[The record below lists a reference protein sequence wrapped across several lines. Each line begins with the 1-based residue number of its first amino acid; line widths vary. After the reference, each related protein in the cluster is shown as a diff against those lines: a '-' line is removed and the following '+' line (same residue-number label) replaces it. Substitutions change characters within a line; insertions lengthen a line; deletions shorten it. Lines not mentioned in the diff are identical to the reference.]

1 MTDVMTEGSS
11 NKVTIED
18 AGPCRKK
25 IVIEIPAEVV
35 SAKLTESLD
44 TMIHEA
50 PVPGFRKG
58 RAPRRLIEK
67 RFGASLRDETK
78 RQLMSSAYAEAI
90 EQNSLKVLGE
100 PSSESFATAEV
111 ELGKPLAFDVEV
123 EVVPE
128 FDMPSLEGIK
138 ILKPAAEVPEDLVN
152 EEIDKLCINEG
163 SLEQRDKAEPGDY
176 ITGRGTMTG
185 KVKDDEKTFHDIEGA
200 VVRVPEKDSD
210 GKGMILG
217 VMVDDLAKQ
226 LGTPKAGDTVSIKVK
241 GPENHEV
248 EEIRGTDVTIT
259 FAVERVDTIIPAPLT
274 DVIAKFGL
282 ESEAQLRDGMSSRLQ
297 QRAETQQKTVMR
309 QQVIKHLLE
318 NTEFELPQRLT
329 AGQAARNLERRR
341 MELMYRGADVQQIE
355 EHIAELRAASATDA
369 VRELKMLFILAK
381 AGEDLGVQIEEAEV
395 NAMISQIALERGER
409 PEKLRQEL
417 IQNNRVQSLVQQI
430 REHKTTDAILDKAE
444 IEEVNA
450 DDFNERMKAEGEGA
464 DKPAAKKKTTTK
476 KKASTK
482 KSDD

>member
-1 MTDVMTEGSS
+1 MTDVMTDGST
-11 NKVTIED
+11 NKVTIEE

-25 IVIEIPAEVV
+25 ILIEIPADVV
-35 SAKLTESLD
+35 GAKLNESLD
-44 TMIHEA
+44 TMMHEA
-50 PVPGFRKG
+50 PLPGFRKG

-67 RFGASLRDETK
+67 RFGSSLRDETK
-78 RQLMSSAYAEAI
+78 RQLMSSAYAEAV

-100 PSSESFATAEV
+100 PSSETFATAEI
-111 ELGKPLAFDVEV
+111 EDGKALSFDVEV
-123 EVVPE
+123 P
-128 FDMPSLEGIK
+128 D
-138 ILKPAAEVPEDLVN
+138 DLVN
-152 EEIDKLCINEG
+152 SEIEKLCINEG
-163 SLEQRDKAEPGDY
+163 SLEQRDKADPGDY

-185 KVKDDEKTFHDIEGA
+185 KVKGDDKTFHDIEGA

-226 LGTPKAGDTVSIKVK
+226 LGTPKPGDSIEIKVK

-248 EEIRGTDVTIT
+248 EEIRGTDLTVT

-274 DVIAKFGL
+274 DVVAKFGL
-282 ESEAQLRDGMSSRLQ
+282 ENEDQLREGMSSRLQ

-309 QQVIKHLLE
+309 QQIMKHLIE

-329 AGQAARNLERRR
+329 ASQAARNFERRR
-341 MELMYRGADVQQIE
+341 MELMYRGADPQQIE
-355 EHIAELRAASATDA
+355 EHIAELRAASASDA

-381 AGEDLGVQIEEAEV
+381 AGEELSVQIEEAEV
-395 NAMISQIALERGER
+395 NAMISQMALEQGER

-417 IQNNRVQSLVQQI
+417 IQNNRVQALVQQI

-444 IEEVNA
+444 VEEVSA
-450 DDFNERMKAEGEGA
+450 DVFNERMKAEAGA
-464 DKPAAKKKTTTK
+464 SAPAKKKTTK

-482 KSDD
+482 KADD

>member
-1 MTDVMTEGSS
+1 MTDVMTDGSS
-11 NKVTIED
+11 NKVTVED

-25 IVIEIPAEVV
+25 ISIEIPADVV
-35 SAKLTESLD
+35 GSKLNESIS

-67 RFGASLRDETK
+67 RFGGSLRDETK
-78 RQLMSSAYAEAI
+78 RQLMSSAYAEAV
-90 EQNSLKVLGE
+90 EQNELKVLGE
-100 PSSESFATAEV
+100 PSSETFATAEI
-111 ELGKPLAFDVEV
+111 EDGKPLVFDVEV

-128 FDMPSLEGIK
+128 FDLPSLEGIK
-138 ILKPAAEVPEDLVN
+138 VLKPKAEVPEDLIN
-152 EEIDKLCINEG
+152 EEIEKLCINEG
-163 SLEQRDKAEPGDY
+163 SLEEREKPEPGDY
-176 ITGRGTMTG
+176 LTGRGTMTG
-185 KVKDDEKTFHDIEGA
+185 KVNGEVKNFHDIEGA

-217 VMVDDLAKQ
+217 VMVDDLSKQ
-226 LGTPKAGDTVSIKVK
+226 LGKPKPGDTVAIKVK

-248 EEIRGTDVTIT
+248 EEMRGVDLTVS
-259 FAVERVDTIIPAPLT
+259 FAVERVDTIIAAPLT
-274 DVIAKFGL
+274 DVVAKFGL
-282 ESEAQLRDGMSSRLQ
+282 ETEEQLREGMSARLQ

-309 QQVIKHLLE
+309 QQVMKHLLE
-318 NTEFELPQRLT
+318 TIEFELPERLT
-329 AGQAARNLERRR
+329 AGQAGRNLERRR

-355 EHIAELRAASATDA
+355 EHMAELRAASATDA

-381 AGEDLGVQIEEAEV
+381 AGEELGVQIEEAEV
-395 NAMISQIALERGER
+395 NAMISQMALERGER

-417 IQNNRVQSLVQQI
+417 ISSNRVQALVQQI

-444 IEEVNA
+444 IEEVGV
-450 DDFNERMKAEGEGA
+450 DDFNERMKADAEGGA
-464 DKPAAKKKTTTK
+464 PAKKKTTKKTTK
-476 KKASTK
+476 KTSTK

>member
-25 IVIEIPAEVV
+25 INIEIPADVV
-35 SAKLTESLD
+35 SAKLNESLD
-44 TMIHEA
+44 TMMHEA
-50 PVPGFRKG
+50 PIPGFRKG

-67 RFGASLRDETK
+67 RFGSALRDETK
-78 RQLMSSAYAEAI
+78 RQLMSSAYAEAV
-90 EQNSLKVLGE
+90 EQNELKVLGE
-100 PSSESFATAEV
+100 PSSETFATAEV
-111 ELGKPLAFDVEV
+111 QEGKPLAFDVEV

-128 FDMPSLEGIK
+128 FDLPSLEGIK
-138 ILKPAAEVPEDLVN
+138 VLKPSADVPDEQVDQ
-152 EEIDKLCINEG
+152 EIEKLCINEG
-163 SLEQRDKAEPGDY
+163 SLEQRDKPEPGDY
-176 ITGRGTMTG
+176 LTGRGKMTATING
-185 KVKDDEKTFHDIEGA
+185 DEKTFHDIEGA
-200 VVRVPEKDSD
+200 VIRVPEADSD

-217 VMVDDLAKQ
+217 VMVEDFAKQ
-226 LGTPKAGDTVSIKVK
+226 LGQPKPGETATIKVK

-248 EEIRGTDVTIT
+248 EEIRGADLTIT
-259 FAVERVDTIIPAPLT
+259 FDVERVDTIIPAPLT
-274 DVIAKFGL
+274 DVVAKFGL
-282 ESEAQLRDGMSSRLQ
+282 ESEAQLREGMVARLQ

-309 QQVIKHLLE
+309 QQVMKFLLE

-341 MELMYRGADVQQIE
+341 MELMYRGADPLQIE
-355 EHIAELRAASATDA
+355 EHIAELRAASASDA

-381 AGEDLGVQIEEAEV
+381 ASEELGVQIEEAEV

-417 IQNNRVQSLVQQI
+417 IQNNRVQALVQQI

-444 IEEVNA
+444 IEEVGVEE
-450 DDFNERMKAEGEGA
+450 FNTRMQAEGDG
-464 DKPAAKKKTTTK
+464 AAKKKTTK